1 MYEEP
6 RLIIIE
12 YGYIFYDNSK
22 QDKEVFGA
30 DMKNEVI
37 VVLGMS
43 RSGTSCLTGLL
54 EQVGVYLGDVRK
66 WNRFNA
72 KGNQENP
79 KINSLQED
87 LFIANNGNWRSPP
100 DMVIWSDIH
109 KKIRDEIIRS
119 YEGHGC
125 WGLKDPRTLFC
136 LEGWLEVLPSFKL
149 IGAFRHPHHVA
160 MSLNRRDNLPIEQ
173 GYQIW
178 FRYNKKLLFYKNKY
192 DFPVIS
198 FDSDN
203 YLEKAR
209 KVIEEMNIGNRGEKF
224 DFFDPSLRH
233 YTGTPP
239 IQLPGEVMS
248 LYQELNR
255 KVVS

>member
-1 MYEEP
+1 
-6 RLIIIE
+6 
-12 YGYIFYDNSK
+12 
-22 QDKEVFGA
+22 
-30 DMKNEVI
+30 MKDEVI
-37 VVLGMS
+37 IVLGMS

-54 EQVGVYLGDVRK
+54 EQAGVYLGDVRK

-87 LFIANNGNWRSPP
+87 LFIANDGNWRSPP

-149 IGAFRHPHHVA
+149 IGAFRHPYHVA

-198 FDSDN
+198 FDSEN

-209 KVIEEMNIGNRGEKF
+209 NPCASHSVASCLTPWCCTRSLSVPENKRRSAQSKKKTSHHRGSRF
-224 DFFDPSLRH
+224 
-233 YTGTPP
+233 
-239 IQLPGEVMS
+239 II
-248 LYQELNR
+248 
-255 KVVS
+255 